1 METHLR
7 NERNKEGLDL
17 LLFVV
22 KLFLIT
28 IFYMGHEFFSKEDLF
43 CFENT
48 NKVNHLKNA
57 YNLKENSTTIN
68 RQNFDIFALKFSKI
82 YL

>member
-1 METHLR
+1 
-7 NERNKEGLDL
+7 
-17 LLFVV
+17 
-22 KLFLIT
+22 
-28 IFYMGHEFFSKEDLF
+28 MGHEYFSKEDLF

-48 NKVNHLKNA
+48 NKVNHLKNS
-57 YNLKENSTTIN
+57 YNLKENSTTVN